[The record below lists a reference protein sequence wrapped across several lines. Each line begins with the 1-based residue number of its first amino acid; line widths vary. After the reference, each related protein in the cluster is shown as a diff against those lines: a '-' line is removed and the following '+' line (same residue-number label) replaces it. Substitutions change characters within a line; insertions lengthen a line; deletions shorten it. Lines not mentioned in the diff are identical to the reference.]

1 MVSKIFGSKET
12 NRKKYRKESEK
23 NTGKKYR
30 KESGKNVGKNSVP
43 NEIEFRAI
51 IMGKIH
57 DKIKFTTKS
66 NLYAN

>member
-1 MVSKIFGSKET
+1 MVSNKLLAKYLV
-12 NRKKYRKESEK
+12 RKKK
-23 NTGKKYR
+23 TGKN
-30 KESGKNVGKNSVP
+30 SGKNQEKIEGKNAGKNSVP